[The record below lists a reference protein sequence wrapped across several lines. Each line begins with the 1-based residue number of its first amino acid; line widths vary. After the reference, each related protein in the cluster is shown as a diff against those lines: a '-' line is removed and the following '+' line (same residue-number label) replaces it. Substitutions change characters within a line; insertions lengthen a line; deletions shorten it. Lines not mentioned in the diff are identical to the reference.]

1 MIRSTSYALLLL
13 GVALLPIVNGQCIN
27 VTLPNVLGLGECLG
41 TTLRAC
47 PDTSPGL
54 IPDLAKILRCVLQIL
69 PEVANPVSLLYNV
82 VGLLEVVVSRLG
94 LSADIG
100 GLSNILCNPLGISLF
115 TCGRFSPGNLA
126 CGEPLNISLPSVFK
140 IGKCLNTTLLFC
152 AEGQKVTDPI
162 LNELF
167 SAIACILGGAPEGL
181 QLDLVKSLVCPLVE
195 ILQSSLA
202 AFTDLL
208 PFRFL
213 TRGIT
218 RTVNSLTDS
227 LLGSVVSCDS

>member
-1 MIRSTSYALLLL
+1 MTRSTSFALLLL
-13 GVALLPIVNGQCIN
+13 GVALVPIVNGQCIN

-54 IPDLAKILRCVLQIL
+54 IPDLAKILKCVLQIL
-69 PEVANPVSLLYNV
+69 PQVANPVSVLYNV

-126 CGEPLNISLPSVFK
+126 CAAPLQISLPSVFK
-140 IGKCLNTTLLFC
+140 VGKCLNTTLLFC
-152 AEGQKVTDPI
+152 ADGQKITDPI

-167 SAIACILGGAPEGL
+167 RAIGCILGGAPEGL
-181 QLDLVKSLVCPLVE
+181 QLDLIKSLVCPLVD

-218 RTVNSLTDS
+218 RTVNSITDG
-227 LLGSVVSCDS
+227 LLGSVTSCSS